1 MTASA
6 FPSDMTDHEWSVLAP
21 LLPPARRG
29 GRPRSVDLRQ
39 ILNGIFSL
47 VRAGCAWRY
56 VPRDDGPW
64 STVHHYCRQW
74 RRDGTWERIHTQLRE
89 AARSAVGREP
99 TPSAGIIDRQSVQTT
114 EKGGPAGSRGY
125 DGAKKLAGRKRH
137 LLVDTLGLA
146 LKICVHPANLHD
158 REGVKL
164 LLQPPIQHAFPRLR
178 HLFADQGYRGRGKTW
193 IEHTLGWTVEVVKR
207 PYRPRGVWA
216 FPDQV
221 LDWATIL
228 PPRGFLPLPR
238 RWVVERTIAWIGR
251 SRRMSKD
258 YEFLP
263 ASSESMVY
271 LTMIRLLLKRLTR
284 DQE

>member
-164 LLQPPIQHAFPRLR
+164 LLPPPIQHAFPRLR

>member
-158 REGVKL
+158 RE
-164 LLQPPIQHAFPRLR
+164 ASNSCC
-178 HLFADQGYRGRGKTW
+178 
-193 IEHTLGWTVEVVKR
+193 
-207 PYRPRGVWA
+207 
-216 FPDQV
+216 
-221 LDWATIL
+221 
-228 PPRGFLPLPR
+228 
-238 RWVVERTIAWIGR
+238 
-251 SRRMSKD
+251 SRRSNMPSRAYGICSPTKATGAGGRPGSNTPWAGPSRWSNARID
-258 YEFLP
+258 HAVSGPFLTKCSIGLP
-263 ASSESMVY
+263 SCPHVDFFRFPGVGWSSEPSPG
-271 LTMIRLLLKRLTR
+271 L
-284 DQE
+284 DAPAG